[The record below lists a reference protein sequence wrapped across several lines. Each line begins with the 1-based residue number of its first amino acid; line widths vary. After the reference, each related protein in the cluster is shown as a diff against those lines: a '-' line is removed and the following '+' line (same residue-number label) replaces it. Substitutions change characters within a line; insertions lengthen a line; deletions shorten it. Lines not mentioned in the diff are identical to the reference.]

1 MGKSFRQQ
9 RVYHL
14 FLPVLLICFTVSC
27 VSAGNSKL
35 TEEKVGEIVDGR
47 TSKDEVAEILGEPE
61 EVLKLDKES
70 LENYLNRVAI
80 SEPGEISF
88 PEDRY
93 EVWIYKRWSH
103 TASLVLSPSYEEDK
117 VCIIVINSKNIC
129 ITKLYTKD
137 SNLQF

>member
-9 RVYHL
+9 NGYHL
-14 FLPVLLICFTVSC
+14 FLPILLMCFIVSC
-27 VSAGNSKL
+27 VSAGNPKL
-35 TEEKVGEIVDGR
+35 TEEKVGKIVDGK

-61 EVLKLDKES
+61 EILKLDKES
-70 LENYLNRVAI
+70 LENYLNRLAI
-80 SEPGEISF
+80 SDPPEISF
-88 PEDRY
+88 PEDHY

-103 TASLVLSPSYEEDK
+103 TASLVLSPSYEEAK

-129 ITKLYTKD
+129 VKRLYAKD

>member
-1 MGKSFRQQ
+1 MGQMFKQK
-9 RVYHL
+9 RVHYL
-14 FLPVLLICFTVSC
+14 FLPIILMCFITSC
-27 VSAGNSKL
+27 VSAGNLRL
-35 TEEKVGEIVDGR
+35 TEENVGKIIDGK

-80 SEPGEISF
+80 NDPPEISF
-88 PEDRY
+88 PEDHY

-103 TASLVLSPSYEEDK
+103 TASLVLSPSYEEAK

-129 ITKLYTKD
+129 VKRLYAKD
-137 SNLQF
+137 SNVQF

>member
-9 RVYHL
+9 RVYYL
-14 FLPVLLICFTVSC
+14 FLPILLICFIISC

-35 TEEKVGEIVDGR
+35 TEEKVGKIVDGK

-80 SEPGEISF
+80 GDAAKISF
-88 PEDRY
+88 PEDYY
-93 EVWIYKRWSH
+93 EVWIYERWSH
-103 TASLVLSPSYEEDK
+103 AASLVLAPSYEEAK

-129 ITKLYTKD
+129 VKRLYAKD